1 MATKDRWITVRAK
14 EDEMDRCC
22 GCGGGLTTGGCS
34 NADCALSMGGTYVN
48 GVKVATA
55 SGRRLVP
62 DERAEMLR
70 KKVAAMTDDEC
81 ARLWERLKYMVP

>member
-1 MATKDRWITVRAK
+1 MRG
-14 EDEMDRCC
+14 CP
-22 GCGGGLTTGGCS
+22 GCGTELMTAGCP
-34 NADCALSMGGTYVN
+34 NATCGMSMGGTYVN